1 MPADH
6 HDSRTSER
14 IEAFLEGPAKP
25 ARKRA
30 RSGLRRP
37 HRPIVLESLPE
48 WHAAARRE
56 EVRVERYGRAATVM
70 VVDLTSHAAL
80 EAGPGIAAAEL
91 LEPVLDAIRHEA
103 RETDHVMRSTATRF
117 VLLLPETGEAE
128 AEHLA
133 DRLRG
138 ACRDRLNGHVGAV
151 RLRVESTTPGH
162 GRSLTDALDEVERRL
177 AD

>member
-6 HDSRTSER
+6 HDSRTRER
-14 IEAFLEGPAKP
+14 IEAFLEGPTKP
-25 ARKRA
+25 ARKRPRA
-30 RSGLRRP
+30 GLRRP
-37 HRPIVLESLPE
+37 RRPILLETLPE

-70 VVDLTSHAAL
+70 VVDLTPHVGRRADLHVA
-80 EAGPGIAAAEL
+80 PAEL

-103 RETDHVMRSTATRF
+103 RETDHVMRATPTRF
-117 VLLLPETGEAE
+117 VLLLPETGEAD

-138 ACRDRLNGHVGAV
+138 ACRDRLNGHGGAV

-162 GRSLTDALDEVERRL
+162 GRSLADALGEVERRL